1 VAQTYTISRLAAA
14 ADVNVETV
22 RYYQRRRLMPE
33 PARPA
38 RGTRLYTDVDAQRLR
53 FIKRAQLM
61 GFALAEIENL
71 LELRARRS
79 CRTTRDLAASKL
91 QSVDARIRE
100 LRQLRKE
107 LAALVAQCDTNA
119 SDSNC
124 PILDRLAAGLY
135 QRTNRSSQ
143 GCSSSAQISN
153 AGVAVPPDQVSR
165 LKEPSGRKKRSPIFR

>member
-33 PARPA
+33 PARPVG
-38 RGTRLYTDVDAQRLR
+38 GTRLYSDADARRLR
-53 FIKRAQLM
+53 FIKRAQVM

-71 LELRARRS
+71 LDLRSRRS
-79 CRTTRDLAASKL
+79 CRTTRDLAVSKL

-107 LAALVAQCDTNA
+107 LATLVAECDTNLN
-119 SDSNC
+119 DSNC
-124 PILDRLAAGLY
+124 PIIDRLAADGARGGRIT
-135 QRTNRSSQ
+135 QR
-143 GCSSSAQISN
+143 
-153 AGVAVPPDQVSR
+153 
-165 LKEPSGRKKRSPIFR
+165 SGRSRA